1 MSFAT
6 FGFAYVARPVG
17 AFILGHFG
25 DRLGRRRVL
34 MFTLVLMG
42 ASTFLI
48 GCLPSFAT
56 IGWAAPALLVLCR
69 LLQGFSAAGEQ
80 AGASSLTLEHAP
92 DNRRSFFTSWTLT
105 GTQGGLILAS
115 LVMIPFV
122 SMPDDVKYT
131 WAWRVP
137 FWLSAIVVLV
147 AYFIRRRLHET
158 PAFDDAKATGTIAR
172 MPLVPLLRNHWKDVI
187 RVVLCAFIAAVS
199 TVFGNLAIAYG
210 KKVGLEENVTLWL
223 VVVANVFALGTQ
235 PLFGMLADRIG
246 RKPVFIYGALSS
258 AALMPFYMLSMS
270 GDNELLIFALG
281 GRHVRV
287 RLRRRQRRLAVV
299 LRRDVQHAGAVLRC
313 GDRHPAGLPDG
324 RLRADDRHRAR
335 RCARGR
341 LGRHQRVHGR
351 HLRDRRGS
359 RRHRPRDEGRPDGTV
374 GRQDFAVTEGADQ
387 PLTAIAKD
395 RSPTWVAAGT
405 CTDAVGHLTRI
416 GCCPVRAVLIVNP
429 NATSTTPAGRDL
441 LAHALESRVKL
452 TVAHTDH
459 RGHAIEIARDAARE
473 GVDVL
478 IVHGG
483 DGTVNEVVNGILGEV
498 GVGGPAPAVGVV
510 PGGSANVFARA
521 LGISPDPIEATNQLV
536 DLLSDFRRR
545 KSWRRIGLMDC
556 GERWA
561 VFTAGM
567 GVDGE
572 VVAAVEAQRDKGR
585 KVTAWRY
592 IRVAIRANLAAA
604 RKEPSLT
611 LHLPDRDPVT
621 GVHFAFVS
629 NSSPW
634 TYANTRP
641 VWTNPTTT
649 FETGSWGFRH
659 DQHERVGESAAGPPD
674 ARAAAPA

>member
-1 MSFAT
+1 MSGTETTKPDGAGDLSSRRTPGRAALASFMGSAVEYYDFFLYGTAAALIFPKVFFPSGDEAALVMSFAT

-235 PLFGMLADRIG
+235 PLFGILADRIG

-270 GDNELLIFALG
+270 GDNELVIFALG
-281 GRHVRV
+281 VATFAFGYAAANAVWPSFYGEMFSTQVRFSGVAIGTQLGFLMAGFAPTIVTALGGV
-287 RLRRRQRRLAVV
+287 REGGWVVISAFTAVICV
-299 LRRDVQHAGAVLRC
+299 
-313 GDRHPAGLPDG
+313 
-324 RLRADDRHRAR
+324 
-335 RCARGR
+335 
-341 LGRHQRVHGR
+341 
-351 HLRDRRGS
+351 
-359 RRHRPRDEGRPDGTV
+359 
-374 GRQDFAVTEGADQ
+374 
-387 PLTAIAKD
+387 IAA
-395 RSPTWVAAGT
+395 VAA
-405 CTDAVGHLTRI
+405 
-416 GCCPVRAVLIVNP
+416 
-429 NATSTTPAGRDL
+429 AT
-441 LAHALESRVKL
+441 
-452 TVAHTDH
+452 
-459 RGHAIEIARDAARE
+459 ARE
-473 GVDVL
+473 TKDIPTELLGGKTSPSPKVL
-478 IVHGG
+478 
-483 DGTVNEVVNGILGEV
+483 VN
-498 GVGGPAPAVGVV
+498 
-510 PGGSANVFARA
+510 R
-521 LGISPDPIEATNQLV
+521 
-536 DLLSDFRRR
+536 
-545 KSWRRIGLMDC
+545 
-556 GERWA
+556 
-561 VFTAGM
+561 
-567 GVDGE
+567 
-572 VVAAVEAQRDKGR
+572 
-585 KVTAWRY
+585 
-592 IRVAIRANLAAA
+592 
-604 RKEPSLT
+604 
-611 LHLPDRDPVT
+611 
-621 GVHFAFVS
+621 
-629 NSSPW
+629 
-634 TYANTRP
+634 
-641 VWTNPTTT
+641 
-649 FETGSWGFRH
+649 
-659 DQHERVGESAAGPPD
+659 
-674 ARAAAPA
+674 